1 MKSQAS
7 SLKQRLVVSVY
18 ITACYY
24 ALMGGE
30 ARTARRYYN
39 ILTGDPAVLNRIVQ
53 EGVGEY
59 LNVG

>member
-7 SLKQRLVVSVY
+7 SLKQSLVISVY

-24 ALMGGE
+24 ALMGSE
-30 ARTARRYYN
+30 ARTARRCYN
-39 ILTGDPAVLNRIVQ
+39 ILTGDPAVLNRLVQ
-53 EGVGEY
+53 EGVDEY